1 MIRWKSLLLGASTFV
16 VSHLVEAAAWS
27 TWFQGVAAP
36 WFLNSG
42 RAVAFTAA
50 CVFAG
55 GVVATTFNR
64 LDRSGAVIDGC
75 NVAGGAVGAMIV
87 VLIAVGPGT
96 IFPIVIAIGTTIM
109 AASAIGGAL
118 AGWLMGAG
126 VGNPQRE

>member
-16 VSHLVEAAAWS
+16 ASHLVEATAWS

-55 GVVATTFNR
+55 GFFATAFNR
-64 LDRSGAVIDGC
+64 LERRGAVIDGC
-75 NVAGGAVGAMIV
+75 NVAGGAVVAMIV

-96 IFPIVIAIGTTIM
+96 LFPIVIVIGATIL
-109 AASAIGGAL
+109 AATAVAGAL
-118 AGWLMGAG
+118 GGWLLGAG
-126 VGNPQRE
+126 VRNPQRE